1 MREYPNISLE
11 VVVDNQ
17 QVDIISEGFDA
28 GIRYGDIIP
37 KDMIAAPLS
46 EKLKWIVVAAP
57 DYVEKYGV
65 PLSPDDL
72 KEHQCI
78 NMRLGNGTLY
88 HWELGNNENSCRVL
102 SPGKYIYSET
112 SMIIQAALAGV
123 GVAYCLEMQIS
134 EHLRS
139 GRLTEVMPGWS
150 HISAPFMM
158 YYPSRRQLQ
167 PGLRPLIE
175 IIKAQF
181 LPPC

>member
-102 SPGKYIYSET
+102 SPGKYI
-112 SMIIQAALAGV
+112 
-123 GVAYCLEMQIS
+123 
-134 EHLRS
+134 
-139 GRLTEVMPGWS
+139 
-150 HISAPFMM
+150 
-158 YYPSRRQLQ
+158 
-167 PGLRPLIE
+167 
-175 IIKAQF
+175 
-181 LPPC
+181 